1 MRSAGETWG
10 ELSPPWQA
18 AFDEAWDS
26 WCAGCFGI
34 GAVAVDDAGT
44 IVARGRNRV
53 LEQKSTPG
61 VLADS
66 FTAHAEM
73 NVLAALPWRS
83 THGLHLY
90 TTLEPCL
97 MCASAIVMLQ
107 IGTVHFA
114 AADEMFA
121 GMNEVL
127 ESHDF
132 VASRAPERRG
142 PVDGHLPGQLE
153 RFARVLP
160 LSFLAFWMGEQA
172 DSIRVARAQD
182 PSLADLALTL
192 AYDGRLVAV
201 RDGNG
206 TTADALAAVWDDLV

>member
-1 MRSAGETWG
+1 MRSAAEAWG
-10 ELSPPWQA
+10 ELSAPWRV

-34 GAVAVDDAGT
+34 GAVAVDADGA

-53 LEQKSTPG
+53 LEQKSAPG
-61 VLADS
+61 VLADT
-66 FTAHAEM
+66 FAAHAEM
-73 NVLAALPWRS
+73 NVLAALPWQS

-97 MCASAIVMLQ
+97 MCASAIVMMR
-107 IGTVHFA
+107 IGTVHYA

-127 ESHDF
+127 ESHEF
-132 VASRAPERRG
+132 VASRAPDRHG
-142 PVDGHLPGQLE
+142 PLDGHLE

-172 DSIRVARAQD
+172 DSIRVARAKD
-182 PSLADLALTL
+182 PTLADLAITL
-192 AYDGRLVAV
+192 AHDGRLVAV
-201 RDGNG
+201 RDDNG
-206 TTADALAAVWDDLV
+206 STLDALAAIWDDLR